1 MSSPSV
7 QFAEAS
13 FKSQEV
19 LFNKG
24 DQADKLYL
32 IKSGTIEIFDPDSR
46 QVIAQLKEGDAFG
59 EQAILLGGVRGAA
72 AWAIEDAVCIEVT
85 TEKLKAVLQSE
96 PGIIR
101 PVIEGLLL
109 ELAMKNEIDAKRR
122 QGQPLGFALSE
133 EVQTMA
139 KYDPKRILSM
149 LNTPEWAHLKSME
162 NLFLRL
168 RSSDRLNITAFTPGS
183 TILEAGEI
191 PAAGYLVVTGIA
203 VGNDANGQPIN
214 YGPGSVIGLSAGI
227 AEQAPTQR
235 VLSTRVVN
243 VLMFPI
249 VRSIQE
255 VRAANPGLKGISRCT
270 VVRVLGLKSPP
281 ATLT

>member
-1 MSSPSV
+1 MSQPAV
-7 QFAEAS
+7 QFAEVS

-72 AWAIEDAVCIEVT
+72 AWAIEDATCIEVT
-85 TEKLKAVLQSE
+85 TEKLKAVLQTE

-109 ELAMKNEIDAKRR
+109 ELAMKNGIDAKRR
-122 QGQPLGFALSE
+122 QNQPLGFALSE

-149 LNTPEWAHLKSME
+149 LNTPAWAHLKSME

-168 RSSDRLNITAFTPGS
+168 RSSDRLNMTAFTPEK
-183 TILEAGEI
+183 TIIDLGEI
-191 PAAGYLVVTGIA
+191 PAAGYLVVTGVA
-203 VGNDANGQPIN
+203 LGTDANGQPVHF
-214 YGPGSVIGLSAGI
+214 GPGSVLGLSAGI
-227 AEQAPTQR
+227 AEQVPGSKI
-235 VLSTRVVN
+235 VSTRVVN
-243 VLMFPI
+243 ALMFPI
-249 VRSIQE
+249 ERSIQE

-270 VVRVLGLKSPP
+270 VVRVLGLKTPP

>member
-1 MSSPSV
+1 MTQPAV
-7 QFAEAS
+7 QFAEVS

-32 IKSGTIEIFDPDSR
+32 IKAGTIEIFDPDSR
-46 QVIAQLKEGDAFG
+46 QVIAQLKSGDAFG

-85 TEKLKAVLQSE
+85 TEKLKAVLQTE
-96 PGIIR
+96 AGIIR

-122 QGQPLGFALSE
+122 QGQPLRFALSE

-139 KYDPKRILSM
+139 KYDPKRILSL
-149 LNTPEWAHLKSME
+149 LNTPEWAHLKAME

-168 RSSDRLNITAFTPGS
+168 RSQPWA
-183 TILEAGEI
+183 ILSSQV
-191 PAAGYLVVTGIA
+191 L
-203 VGNDANGQPIN
+203 Q
-214 YGPGSVIGLSAGI
+214 SAL
-227 AEQAPTQR
+227 T
-235 VLSTRVVN
+235 
-243 VLMFPI
+243 
-249 VRSIQE
+249 
-255 VRAANPGLKGISRCT
+255 
-270 VVRVLGLKSPP
+270 PP
-281 ATLT
+281 ATRFTTGRGPSSACRPALPSRFHPRRWCLRGW